1 MIKIGINGFGRIG
14 RIALRII
21 EEKRLLGNNIQ
32 IVAIN
37 TRKSKPDFLAFQLK
51 HDSIHGKFKGNIT
64 NTEDSIIVNDR
75 EIKCFNFN
83 SPEFIPWNTVGVD
96 IVLECSG
103 VFTTIDSAKGHI
115 TAGAKK
121 VIISAPSKD
130 APMFVYGVNVY
141 KYNNE
146 TIISNSSCTTN
157 CLAPIIKI
165 LNDAIGV
172 KNGLLTT
179 IHSITSSQNTVDGS
193 SSKKNDWRICRSA
206 LNNIIPTT
214 TGAAKAIGKII
225 PELNNKLTGISV
237 RVPTTNV
244 SLVDITLNLNK
255 NTSYDEIINIIK
267 IASQNQ
273 FKNIV
278 SLSYEPLVS
287 NDYIGNPHSCIIDI
301 KSSIL
306 LQNNFLKLI
315 CWYDNEWGY
324 TNRLVDLIFKIY

>member
-14 RIALRII
+14 RLALRII
-21 EEKRLLGNNIQ
+21 EERALLGDNIN
-32 IVAIN
+32 VVGIN
-37 TRKSKPDFLAFQLK
+37 TKKSKTDFLAFQFK
-51 HDSIHGKFKGNIT
+51 YDSIHGKFNGNVTST
-64 NTEDSIIVNDR
+64 NNSLIINNK
-75 EIKCFNFN
+75 EIKCFNFSN
-83 SPEFIPWNTVGVD
+83 PENIPWNTLDVD

-103 VFTTIDSAKGHI
+103 IFTTIDKAKGHI

-130 APMFVYGVNVY
+130 APMFVVGVNDD

-146 TIISNSSCTTN
+146 IIISNSSCTTN

-165 LNDAIGV
+165 LNDTLGIN
-172 KNGLLTT
+172 NGLMTT
-179 IHSITSSQNTVDGS
+179 IHAITSSQNTVDGS
-193 SSKKNDWRICRSA
+193 SSKENDWRISRSA

-225 PELNNKLTGISV
+225 PQLNNKLTGISV
-237 RVPTTNV
+237 RVPTTNI

-255 NTSYDEIINIIK
+255 ETSYEEIIQIIEK
-267 IASQNQ
+267 YSSNQ

-278 SLSYEPLVS
+278 SISYEPLVS
-287 NDYIGNPHSCIIDI
+287 SDYIGNSHSCIIDI
-301 KSSIL
+301 KSTIL
-306 LQNNFLKLI
+306 LNKTFLKLI